1 MKIDVL
7 SKTTLKLTLTA
18 EDMNRNSL
26 CYEALSGEGNNCRR
40 AIGRLL
46 KTDCKPESAAMA
58 EKLLNDR
65 PRLFVEVFKRMD
77 GGCML
82 YVSALDRRTGKAA
95 PLSDSE
101 VFPLIFATEI
111 GEDLGAAC
119 RCLLSVKKQGAKFR
133 SALYYR
139 EGEYRLAI
147 TPQNTCRSRI
157 LQALREYGTVW
168 GEEIAA
174 ACTGEYY
181 KLLIEEKG
189 AETGAK
195 LF

>member
-18 EDMNRNSL
+18 EDMDRNSL
-26 CYEALSGEGNNCRR
+26 CYEALSGEGNNCRK
-40 AIGRLL
+40 AIGELL

-58 EKLLNDR
+58 ERLLNDR

-82 YVSALDRRTGKAA
+82 YVSALDRKTGKTGE
-95 PLSDSE
+95 LLDSR
-101 VFPLIFATEI
+101 VSPIIFETEN
-111 GEDLGAAC
+111 GEDLGSAC
-119 RCLLSVKKQGAKFR
+119 RCLLLEKKKGAKFR
-133 SALYYR
+133 SSLFYG

-157 LQALREYGTVW
+157 LRVLREYGTVC

-174 ACTGEYY
+174 AFTGEYF
-181 KLLIEEKG
+181 KKLIEEKG
-189 AETGAK
+189 VEMGAR
-195 LF
+195 FF